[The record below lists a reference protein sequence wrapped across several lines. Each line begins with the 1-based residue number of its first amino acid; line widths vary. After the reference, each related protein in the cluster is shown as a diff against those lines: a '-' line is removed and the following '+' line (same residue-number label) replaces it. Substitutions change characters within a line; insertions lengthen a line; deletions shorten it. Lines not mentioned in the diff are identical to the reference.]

1 MTKVPGEH
9 CLAQRAPDCATRAY
23 VTATPSNPAGGLR
36 FVTSGARSRPIVAAA
51 AAHWRVSGAVGQ
63 TTAIRPIERVRNSWR
78 ATCSAGTVV
87 PAPGAAAI
95 RNGPSSQSAIAETAR
110 CCQGRSAVFEGARA
124 ARRRVG
130 AGEAGPGTE
139 RGIVRDPPDG
149 TPKALLRT

>member
-23 VTATPSNPAGGLR
+23 VTATPSKPAGGLR
-36 FVTSGARSRPIVAAA
+36 FATSGASWRPILAAA

-78 ATCSAGTVV
+78 ATGSAGPVL

-95 RNGPSSQSAIAETAR
+95 RNGPSSQSAIAETVR
-110 CCQGRSAVFEGARA
+110 CCQGRSAVFEGARD
-124 ARRRVG
+124 ARPRVG
-130 AGEAGPGTE
+130 AEVAGPDTE
-139 RGIVRDPPDG
+139 AAWCATD
-149 TPKALLRT
+149 RT